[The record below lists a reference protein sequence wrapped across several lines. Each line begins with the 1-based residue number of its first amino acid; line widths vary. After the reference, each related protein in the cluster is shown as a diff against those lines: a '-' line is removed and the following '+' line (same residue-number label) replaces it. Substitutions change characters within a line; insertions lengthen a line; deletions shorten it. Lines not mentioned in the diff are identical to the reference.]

1 MHRHF
6 FHTYSSYRGIIA
18 LSCVLIIGVMLATLV
33 PFGPARETSAQT
45 EQELQAQIN
54 AASNR
59 IREIEAR
66 IAALGQNIAET
77 AEERR
82 TLEQELG
89 RIERERQQLQNQIA
103 LTDSQI
109 DKTNLVITDLS
120 NNILTTEEQIKIQQD
135 GLRRSIQLRQQYD
148 DISLFEILLTRN
160 NISEFWRD
168 VDELLTIQEASQRH
182 IYELRGLTFS
192 LAEIIKEQEV
202 KKEELES
209 LKKDIED
216 QRKLVDNNRQEQAQL
231 VRETRNQEEIY
242 RQQLAAEER
251 RRQAFEEEIRA
262 YETQLK
268 FLANPTALPPAG
280 SAPLSW
286 PLENILITQQFGART
301 GPHRTYTHGHSGVDF
316 RAQTPQKLFSMA
328 GGVVMGTGD
337 TDLACR
343 GVSFGRWI
351 TIRHDN
357 NLVATYAHLSL
368 INVQPGERVARGQL
382 IGYTGNTGRTT
393 APHLHIS
400 LYAGVDANGNNPVEV
415 SPAPSI
421 ACTGAILVQPRAPR
435 EAYLDPLDYLPA
447 TTRSMYKEGVFEQR
461 SYR

>member
-209 LKKDIED
+209 LKK
-216 QRKLVDNNRQEQAQL
+216 RH
-231 VRETRNQEEIY
+231 
-242 RQQLAAEER
+242 R
-251 RRQAFEEEIRA
+251 RS
-262 YETQLK
+262 TK
-268 FLANPTALPPAG
+268 
-280 SAPLSW
+280 
-286 PLENILITQQFGART
+286 
-301 GPHRTYTHGHSGVDF
+301 
-316 RAQTPQKLFSMA
+316 
-328 GGVVMGTGD
+328 
-337 TDLACR
+337 
-343 GVSFGRWI
+343 
-351 TIRHDN
+351 
-357 NLVATYAHLSL
+357 
-368 INVQPGERVARGQL
+368 
-382 IGYTGNTGRTT
+382 
-393 APHLHIS
+393 IS
-400 LYAGVDANGNNPVEV
+400 
-415 SPAPSI
+415 
-421 ACTGAILVQPRAPR
+421 
-435 EAYLDPLDYLPA
+435 
-447 TTRSMYKEGVFEQR
+447 
-461 SYR
+461 